1 MSVLIAT
8 TLTPDLRTGP
18 AAAQTL
24 DGHADFALV
33 PDGFDGLD
41 GLEFASWLGPL
52 TTHLG
57 LVPEVRVTHL
67 EPFHTATAS
76 ATLDYAARSRAGLAV
91 GISHTAAEAE
101 LFGRREP
108 APALAAWAEA
118 GAIIDVIRR
127 LWDSWDDDAIIRDQA
142 TGRYID
148 RDRLHR
154 VGAQLE
160 DSTGTEYS
168 VLGPSITPRPPQGHP
183 PIVVRAEPGNEAA
196 RAAADIVL
204 VDEAAGEV
212 SLEELRSGLDPAV
225 AVLTV
230 LPAPRTRAQ
239 DPRRGG
245 RARRLRADPHRS
257 RRLRDPPERAGR
269 RAARDQRPPGLRD
282 PSGPAGGG
290 AARDPG
296 AAGPRPAGSA
306 HPPRAGTGR
315 EPLCAGVR
323 LPAWATT
330 APT

>member
-18 AAAQTL
+18 AAAKTL

-230 LPAPRTRAQ
+230 LPAPRTRAEVAELVGSV
-239 DPRRGG
+239 RILTGRGASG
-245 RARRLRADPHRS
+245 ILLSVPADEQLEISVRLVSEILPA
-257 RRLRDPPERAGR
+257 LQ
-269 RAARDQRPPGLRD
+269 AAGLRETPAQLAPAQPD
-282 PSGPAGGG
+282 LRTRLGLGPAESLY
-290 AARDPG
+290 AQA
-296 AAGPRPAGSA
+296 
-306 HPPRAGTGR
+306 
-315 EPLCAGVR
+315 
-323 LPAWATT
+323 
-330 APT
+330 

>member
-18 AAAQTL
+18 AAAKTL

-183 PIVVRAEPGNEAA
+183 PIAVRAEPGNEAA

-204 VDEAAGEV
+204 VDEAAGEI
-212 SLEELRSGLDPAV
+212 SLEDLRSGLDPAV

-230 LPAPRTRAQ
+230 LPAPRTRAEVAELVGSV
-239 DPRRGG
+239 RILTGRGASG
-245 RARRLRADPHRS
+245 ILLSVPADEQLEISVRLVSEILPA
-257 RRLRDPPERAGR
+257 LQ
-269 RAARDQRPPGLRD
+269 AAGLRETPAQLAPAQPD
-282 PSGPAGGG
+282 LRTRLGLGPAESLY
-290 AARDPG
+290 AQA
-296 AAGPRPAGSA
+296 
-306 HPPRAGTGR
+306 
-315 EPLCAGVR
+315 
-323 LPAWATT
+323 
-330 APT
+330 

>member
-18 AAAQTL
+18 AAAKTL

-212 SLEELRSGLDPAV
+212 SLEDLRSGLDPAV

-230 LPAPRTRAQ
+230 LPAPRTRAEVAELVGSV
-239 DPRRGG
+239 RILTGRGASG
-245 RARRLRADPHRS
+245 ILLSVPADEQLEISVRLVSEILPA
-257 RRLRDPPERAGR
+257 LQ
-269 RAARDQRPPGLRD
+269 AAGLRETPAQLAPAQPD
-282 PSGPAGGG
+282 LRTRLGLGPAESLY
-290 AARDPG
+290 AQA
-296 AAGPRPAGSA
+296 
-306 HPPRAGTGR
+306 
-315 EPLCAGVR
+315 
-323 LPAWATT
+323 
-330 APT
+330 